1 MPDDRFADRDMLM
14 RYHWGLGI
22 GHVYAH
28 EAKLPQDSAT
38 PDGKAD
44 DTNMLDDEESAD
56 AQHQAVTLGEDF
68 QDANVLDDEESA
80 DTQHQAVTL
89 GEDIQDPDFE
99 HGNGDSPELGMGIQD
114 EDEDEFIGQSDSDL
128 ESESWDDEECLEL
141 METYYT
147 NY

>member
-38 PDGKAD
+38 PNGKAD
-44 DTNMLDDEESAD
+44 DT
-56 AQHQAVTLGEDF
+56 
-68 QDANVLDDEESA
+68 NVLDDEESA
-80 DTQHQAVTL
+80 DAQHQAVTL